1 MPIPTEPDDTF
12 TVSDP
17 EAIAALKALVPAR
30 LSKWDRCQHR
40 QELIN
45 QGIRFALGLDGDMTI
60 TQAAR
65 HLNAHPNS
73 IRNYVRDGRFPGYYY
88 RSSRKIAIPFK
99 DVMSYP
105 DRYRV
110 RITNDDRS
118 RIKPR
123 TNAFSDDPLP
133 RVKPSKAGAVEMPAP
148 APRSRKTPRRQ
159 NLTRARKLALAEGR
173 KAFATVDA
181 RSQEV
186 APQTPGP
193 EAMAMNN
200 DSMAMPPP
208 QLEAGQ

>member
-1 MPIPTEPDDTF
+1 MLLPTHTEDRFIVT
-12 TVSDP
+12 DP
-17 EAIAALKALVPAR
+17 EAIAMLKSLVPAKLGPGKR
-30 LSKWDRCQHR
+30 RQR
-40 QELIN
+40 QQELAN
-45 QGIRFALGLDGDMTI
+45 LYARFALGLDGDMTI

-88 RSSRKIAIPFK
+88 RSPRKIAIPFK

-133 RVKPSKAGAVEMPAP
+133 RVKLSKAVAIERPAP
-148 APRSRKTPRRQ
+148 APRTRTQPRRQ
-159 NLTRARKLALAEGR
+159 YLTRARKLALAEQR
-173 KAFATVDA
+173 AAVTTVGVS
-181 RSQEV
+181 SQQV
-186 APQTPGP
+186 VPQTPAP
-193 EAMAMNN
+193 QAIEHSN
-200 DSMAMPPP
+200 DTPAVPLP

>member
-1 MPIPTEPDDTF
+1 M
-12 TVSDP
+12 
-17 EAIAALKALVPAR
+17 LKSLVPAK
-30 LSKWDRCQHR
+30 LCPGKHR
-40 QELIN
+40 KRQQELVN

-65 HLNAHPNS
+65 HLNSHPNS
-73 IRNYVRDGRFPGYYY
+73 IRNYVRDGRFPGYYF

-133 RVKPSKAGAVEMPAP
+133 RVKPSKAVAVEKPSP
-148 APRSRKTPRRQ
+148 APRIRRQ
-159 NLTRARKLALAEGR
+159 PRKQYLTRARKLALAEGR
-173 KAFATVDA
+173 KAFTTVGVS
-181 RSQEV
+181 SQEV
-186 APQTPGP
+186 VPQTPAP
-193 EAMAMNN
+193 QAMVVNN
-200 DSMAMPPP
+200 DSTAMPPP